1 MEGGWINV
9 PLFKMPNA
17 LIIQNLSVS
26 VAEKVVVQQIDL
38 TVEPGQVHAVMGPNG
53 SGKSSL
59 ALSLMGHSAYQVV
72 SGKVM
77 LGSLNLLTLK
87 PDERVKRGL
96 FLSFQNPVAVPGVTL
111 GQLIWS
117 SYSSIKSRKT
127 DIRDFYA
134 QVKKQAKMLGLKE
147 EMLERD
153 VNDGLSGGEKK
164 KAEILMFLI
173 LSPKFV
179 IFDEIDSGLDVDA
192 LKKVAEVIN
201 KLIKKQVGI
210 ILITHNRKILQYV
223 RPNFVHVLKEGRVIK
238 TGSYKLALEI
248 EKKGYAKI

>member
-1 MEGGWINV
+1 
-9 PLFKMPNA
+9 MPNA
-17 LIIQNLSVS
+17 LIIKNLSVS
-26 VAEKVVVQQIDL
+26 VEGKVI
-38 TVEPGQVHAVMGPNG
+38 VEDINLKIGAGELHVLMGPNG

-59 ALSLMGHSAYQVV
+59 ALSLVGHPAYQVV

-117 SYSSIKSRKT
+117 SYNSIQSHKT

-134 QVKKQAKMLGLKE
+134 RVKKQAKMLGLKE

-153 VNDGLSGGEKK
+153 INDGFSGGEKK
-164 KAEILMFLI
+164 KAEILMLLT

-179 IFDEIDSGLDVDA
+179 VFDEIDSGLDVDT

-210 ILITHNRKILQYV
+210 ILITHNRKTLQYI
-223 RPNFVHVLKEGRVIK
+223 RPDFIHVLKEGKMVK
-238 TGSYKLALEI
+238 TGSYKLASEI